1 MPSNFISIDLKG
13 VTKMLVRYE
22 QGDLV
27 AQQLLTKSMQ
37 QAVDLTGANAEIYAP
52 ESEANQ
58 PPTPYYIRGVGTQY
72 ANSNRGESKQLNTH
86 WNKVV
91 ELHDNGVVGRV
102 SNDAP
107 YGHWVH
113 GQTMQAWFHKLADRK
128 WRTVGKIASDMR
140 PKINAVFVEGAKIF
154 ARYLKTGKIL

>member
-27 AQQLLTKSMQ
+27 AQQLLAKSMQ
-37 QAVDLTGANAEIYAP
+37 QAVDLAGTNAAVYVP
-52 ESEANQ
+52 ESKANQ
-58 PPTPYYIRGVGTQY
+58 PPTPYYIRGTGTQY
-72 ANSNRGESKQLNTH
+72 ANSNRGESKQLGTH

-91 ELHDNGVVGRV
+91 ELQDNGVVGRV
-102 SNDAP
+102 SNDTP
-107 YGHWVH
+107 YGPFVH
-113 GQTMQAWFHKLADRK
+113 GQAAQMWFHALRK

-154 ARYLKTGKIL
+154 ARYLKTGKII